1 MLEIVSETVGLFA
14 ENSYFLIDPATQEA
28 IAIDPGDE
36 APRLLALIKER
47 GWNITHILNT
57 HAHIDHVGAVVAVQE
72 ATGAPF
78 YLHEQEVP
86 LLDNLGMQAA
96 LFGLQPPPV
105 PTVDVFLR
113 AGDVF
118 SCGKSDV
125 QIAVFDTPGHSPGS
139 VSFRVGDDLIVGDTL
154 FAGSI
159 GRTDLPGG
167 DHPMLL
173 NSIREAL
180 LCYPDE
186 TRVHPGHGPSTSIG
200 QEKRTNPFLVKGLR

>member
-78 YLHEQEVP
+78 Y
-86 LLDNLGMQAA
+86 
-96 LFGLQPPPV
+96 
-105 PTVDVFLR
+105 
-113 AGDVF
+113 
-118 SCGKSDV
+118 
-125 QIAVFDTPGHSPGS
+125 
-139 VSFRVGDDLIVGDTL
+139 
-154 FAGSI
+154 
-159 GRTDLPGG
+159 
-167 DHPMLL
+167 
-173 NSIREAL
+173 
-180 LCYPDE
+180 
-186 TRVHPGHGPSTSIG
+186 
-200 QEKRTNPFLVKGLR
+200 